1 MVLWWHFLQDVI
13 ENLQFYGR
21 CCQWRVTREIQ
32 GMRLLL
38 TWPLMRYKSQKA
50 SLCSIPGMLLAM
62 APFDASPDGHSRTIF
77 IFAPDHSLDKCFS
90 QTTGNFRSIFVVKV
104 AELSRGD
111 IYLSFSANGM
121 ILNVKIILPL
131 IWLTVTLLLLTVQNV
146 RFYSMGKH
154 KNSSRNVWHA
164 IIVWYL

>member
-1 MVLWWHFLQDVI
+1 MDGRTDRPSYRCKGASNKGIKCFETISERICIYCKNDHDLGIPVMVLWWHFLQDVI
-13 ENLQFYGR
+13 KNLQFYGR

-50 SLCSIPGMLLAM
+50 SLCSIPGMPLAM

-90 QTTGNFRSIFVVKV
+90 QTTGNFRSIFVV
-104 AELSRGD
+104 
-111 IYLSFSANGM
+111 
-121 ILNVKIILPL
+121 
-131 IWLTVTLLLLTVQNV
+131 
-146 RFYSMGKH
+146 
-154 KNSSRNVWHA
+154 
-164 IIVWYL
+164 